1 MCKSV
6 NKAIPQ
12 LNSFPVQENQTDQ
25 KRRTKL
31 SFDSH
36 AQGLEPKHFN
46 FYDSLISYYLT

>member
-6 NKAIPQ
+6 NKATPQ
-12 LNSFPVQENQTDQ
+12 LNSFRPQENKTDQ
-25 KRRTKL
+25 KREL

-46 FYDSLISYYLT
+46 FYDSLISYYLR